1 MQSRP
6 APVRGWNFEYLMWL
20 FLRISGLALYLLA
33 IFSVGA
39 ALYLG
44 ARTQMDM
51 GALLRWAF
59 FPNSSHLASSEVDVT
74 AGWISLLWQSLQGLA
89 VFFGVTHGFNGLRNI
104 LEDFVGSRRGA
115 RLAVRIVLFA
125 LWAFM
130 TYAALT
136 LVLADAP
143 IA

>member
-1 MQSRP
+1 MKPRP
-6 APVRGWNFEYLMWL
+6 APIRGWNFEYLMWL
-20 FLRISGLALYLLA
+20 FLRLSGLALYALA
-33 IFSVGA
+33 IFSVSA

-51 GALLRWAF
+51 STLLHWTF
-59 FPNSSHLASSEVDVT
+59 FPNSSHLSSSEVDVT
-74 AGWISLLWQSLQGLA
+74 LGWVGVLWQTLQATA

-104 LEDFVGSRRGA
+104 LEDFLGDRKGLRTALRV
-115 RLAVRIVLFA
+115 VLFL

-136 LVLADAP
+136 LVLADKAV
-143 IA
+143 

>member
-6 APVRGWNFEYLMWL
+6 APLRGWNFEYLMWL
-20 FLRISGLALYLLA
+20 FLRISGLALYVLG
-33 IFSVGA
+33 IISIGA
-39 ALYLG
+39 ALYMG

-51 GALLRWAF
+51 GTLMRWTF
-59 FPNSSHLASSEVDVT
+59 FPNSSHLSSSDVDVT
-74 AGWISLLWQSLQGLA
+74 LGWVSVLWQSMQALA

-104 LEDFVGSRRGA
+104 LEDFIGSRRGP
-115 RLAVRIVLFA
+115 RLLVRIVLFA

-136 LVLADAP
+136 LVLADGP